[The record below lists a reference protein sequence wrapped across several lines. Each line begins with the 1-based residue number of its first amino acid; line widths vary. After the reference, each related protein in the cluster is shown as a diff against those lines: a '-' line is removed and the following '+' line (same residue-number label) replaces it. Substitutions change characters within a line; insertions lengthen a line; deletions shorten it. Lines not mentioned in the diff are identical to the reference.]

1 MLEPINF
8 HPLFTQLQTRYPT
21 SSLVSELVQIHDD
34 RFVVR
39 AIVQLGGM
47 TLVTGMAAAATIEQA
62 EDQAKLRVLAMLGIG
77 ASDRPPLLPFS
88 SPSPTPETDFSLNL
102 PKHQE
107 LPPTT
112 SVPTSFEESLSGTTF
127 PSDSI
132 PPLPPESPPASKS
145 IIQPRPNS
153 SHRSWAESPPSLEES
168 PQRNGATPSKPINE
182 QSLEALEEPFADQ
195 NLKDADTDFTPDTAD
210 KTSTEPVDLSELIAL
225 TDVEMERIGWSKKRG
240 QSHLKRTYG
249 KQTRAELNEDQLLEF
264 LHYLRALPSGDGA

>member
-1 MLEPINF
+1 MLEPVNF

-21 SSLVSELVQIHDD
+21 SSLVSELVQVHGD

-47 TLVTGMAAAATIEQA
+47 ALVTSMAAAATIEQA

-77 ASDRPPLLPFS
+77 VGDRPPLLPFP

-127 PSDSI
+127 PSDLI
-132 PPLPPESPPASKS
+132 PPLPPESPPASDPV
-145 IIQPRPNS
+145 IQPTPNS
-153 SHRSWAESPPSLEES
+153 SHRSWAEPPPGLEEL
-168 PQRNGATPSKPINE
+168 PQQNGATPSKPINE
-182 QSLEALEEPFADQ
+182 QRLESLEPFADQ
-195 NLKDADTDFTPDTAD
+195 NLKDASTDFTPNTA
-210 KTSTEPVDLSELIAL
+210 KETPAEPVDLSELIAL

-240 QSHLKRTYG
+240 QSHLKRIYG